1 VQQFLD
7 VLYSAAKNISIV
19 NKNGYFAN
27 QKQSKKQ
34 NNHSAAGSGRTMS
47 QKLHGDDGVCWP
59 GALRSLMH
67 KWKALTK
74 EVQVIQAREKKVK
87 GARKRAREEDGEP
100 VEHPSA
106 SQVGLKTTG
115 APGSPFALIVSTAAR
130 RSVAIRGGMKPLK
143 WQVAKLFAKHM
154 DASEQADLLAAQ
166 AWHAGVGTP
175 SRIGRLVDEGALSL
189 AKLQLIVLD
198 AHPNPKG
205 YDILSLRET
214 QQEVADFL
222 AKHVLPLTMTGT
234 VKIAFV

>member
-1 VQQFLD
+1 MKQFLD
-7 VLYSAAKNISIV
+7 HMFFAAKNISIV

-34 NNHSAAGSGRTMS
+34 NQHSAAGSGRTMS

-59 GALRSLMH
+59 GAIRSLLH

-74 EVQVIQAREKKVK
+74 EVQVVQARTKKVK
-87 GARKRAREEDGEP
+87 GAQKRSRGDEP
-100 VEHPSA
+100 VEQPSA

-115 APGSPFALIVSTAAR
+115 SPGSPFALIVSTAAR

-154 DASEQADLLAAQ
+154 DAGEQADLLAAQ

-222 AKHVLPLTMTGT
+222 AKHVLPLCATGE

>member
-1 VQQFLD
+1 
-7 VLYSAAKNISIV
+7 
-19 NKNGYFAN
+19 
-27 QKQSKKQ
+27 
-34 NNHSAAGSGRTMS
+34 MS

-74 EVQVIQAREKKVK
+74 EVQVITAREKKVK
-87 GARKRAREEDGEP
+87 GARKRFRGGEGEEAPEQ
-100 VEHPSA
+100 PSA
-106 SQVGLKTTG
+106 SQVGLKTSGT
-115 APGSPFALIVSTAAR
+115 PGSPFALIVSTAAR

-166 AWHAGVGTP
+166 AWHAAVGTP

-189 AKLQLIVLD
+189 SKLELIVLD

-222 AKHVLPLTMTGT
+222 AKHVLPLTASGT